1 MSFPRKR
8 ESSNHCLPL
17 LTEARVCWIARSRPG
32 NDRCSGK
39 DLGADGTVDPSGEMI
54 LGIGATKRSGD
65 LAILEQDQGRD
76 GAHVIGA
83 RCTWVL
89 VDVELLDAHLAV
101 KLFGDLFQNWPNLPA
116 WAAPLCPEVDDH
128 RS

>member
-8 ESSNHCLPL
+8 ESSNQCLPL
-17 LTEARVCWIARSRPG
+17 LTEARVSWIARSRPG
-32 NDRCSGK
+32 NDGCSGK

-54 LGIGATKRSGD
+54 LGIGATKRSSD

-83 RCTWVL
+83 RRARVL

-101 KLFGDLFQNWPNLPA
+101 ELLDRKSVVEGMWVGLSG
-116 WAAPLCPEVDDH
+116 EVV
-128 RS
+128 RLEKK

>member
-1 MSFPRKR
+1 MSSRANGNRVTTAFRCLRRPEFPG
-8 ESSNHCLPL
+8 LPGQG
-17 LTEARVCWIARSRPG
+17 PG

-54 LGIGATKRSGD
+54 LGVGATKRSGD

-89 VDVELLDAHLAV
+89 VDVELLDTHLA
-101 KLFGDLFQNWPNLPA
+101 
-116 WAAPLCPEVDDH
+116 
-128 RS
+128 

>member
-1 MSFPRKR
+1 KR

-17 LTEARVCWIARSRPG
+17 LTEVRFSWIARG

-39 DLGADGTVDPSGEMI
+39 DLGADGTVDPSGETI

-83 RCTWVL
+83 RRARVL
-89 VDVELLDAHLAV
+89 VNVELLDAHLAV
-101 KLFGDLFQNWPNLPA
+101 ELFGDLFQSWRNLPA